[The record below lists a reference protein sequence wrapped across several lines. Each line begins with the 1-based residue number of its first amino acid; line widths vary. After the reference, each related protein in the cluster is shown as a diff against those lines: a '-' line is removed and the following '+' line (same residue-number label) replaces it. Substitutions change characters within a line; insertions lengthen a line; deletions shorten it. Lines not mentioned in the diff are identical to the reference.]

1 MKYRSI
7 ALCIVLSIITCGLYG
22 IYWFTCVTDETNQIS
37 NRYGTTGG
45 MAFLFNLITCGLYG
59 IYWGYKLGEA
69 LDDAR
74 MRDGVPSSSL
84 CIIFL
89 LLNIF
94 GLSVITLALAQNELN
109 RYSTY

>member
-7 ALCIVLSIITCGLYG
+7 ALCIVLSI
-22 IYWFTCVTDETNQIS
+22 
-37 NRYGTTGG
+37 
-45 MAFLFNLITCGLYG
+45 ITCGLYG

-94 GLSVITLALAQNELN
+94 GLSIITLALAQNELN
-109 RYSTY
+109 RYSTF